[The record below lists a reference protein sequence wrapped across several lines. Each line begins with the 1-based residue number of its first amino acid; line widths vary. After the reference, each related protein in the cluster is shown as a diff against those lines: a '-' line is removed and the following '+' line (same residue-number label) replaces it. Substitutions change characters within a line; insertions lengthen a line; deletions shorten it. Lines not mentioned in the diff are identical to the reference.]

1 MTGNYHVLRRAGW
14 LIALQRPLH
23 RGLTDQL
30 KGAFDNTVPV
40 QTPVVVDQVIRD
52 PQWLTGFTSSE
63 GCWAKFECAQLSS
76 VISREK
82 RRGRA

>member
-1 MTGNYHVLRRAGW
+1 MESRMKGNYYVLRRAGW
-14 LIALQRPLH
+14 LIALHWPLH

-40 QTPVVVDQVIRD
+40 KRPVIVDQVIRD

-63 GCWAKFECAQLSS
+63 GCWVTVRVCPVK
-76 VISREK
+76 
-82 RRGRA
+82 